1 MTHQNLHLVIGSE
14 WLWFLLLVGMALLG
28 IMFVLGY
35 VANRVDNWLTIRRNE
50 KRLTEIWKNR
60 TRPNLQSK

>member
-60 TRPNLQSK
+60 TRPNRQSK